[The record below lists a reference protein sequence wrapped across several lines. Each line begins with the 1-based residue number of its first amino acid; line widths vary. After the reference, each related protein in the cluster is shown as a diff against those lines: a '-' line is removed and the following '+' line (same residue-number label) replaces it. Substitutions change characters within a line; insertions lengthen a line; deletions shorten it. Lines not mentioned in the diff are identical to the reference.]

1 MSLAHMANFS
11 QSFGAMARKNTSG
24 LARDIEIVELLAD
37 TAEALG
43 VSTIARRL
51 NRDLTQISRAL
62 ATLAEAGIVRRDP
75 VSRGY
80 LVGWRLAV
88 LAGRTL
94 EERLAEIARPHIRS
108 LASTLNETAMLSVSL
123 KELGFGTVEEVTTAE
138 ETLVFALPPEL
149 RRDLKAASA
158 EASANASS

>member
-1 MSLAHMANFS
+1 
-11 QSFGAMARKNTSG
+11 MARKNTSG

-80 LVGWRLAV
+80 L
-88 LAGRTL
+88 
-94 EERLAEIARPHIRS
+94 
-108 LASTLNETAMLSVSL
+108 
-123 KELGFGTVEEVTTAE
+123 
-138 ETLVFALPPEL
+138 
-149 RRDLKAASA
+149 
-158 EASANASS
+158 